1 MGQEFQRLSI
11 DKAIRASQRCQRNW
25 DLTQVINEDDVKVLE
40 TAVTQCASKQND
52 VYYKVK
58 FITDRDTI
66 ESIHEQTKGFTME
79 ADDGEIVNMSNSQTL
94 ANLLVVFCE
103 DYDENYARSEELKK
117 YFARGENI
125 EELRYSTRETL
136 ERNRYCAVGVAAG
149 YLNLTANMLGYRTG
163 CCQCYN
169 ADGVNSILNGDKA
182 VLLMGI
188 GYPDRSRSRLE
199 HHVEGRRFPSLN
211 KAIKVD
217 YI

>member
-1 MGQEFQRLSI
+1 MRPMILRNI

-25 DLTQVINEDDVKVLE
+25 DLTQVINEDDISVMQ

-58 FITDRDTI
+58 FITDRSTI
-66 ESIHEQTKGFTME
+66 ESIHEETKGFTME
-79 ADDGEIVNMSNSQTL
+79 GDNGEKITMSNSQTL

-103 DYDENYARSEELKK
+103 DYDENFARSEELRK
-117 YFARGENI
+117 YFVRGEDI
-125 EELRYSTRETL
+125 ENLRYGERENL

-163 CCQCYN
+163 CCQCFSPE
-169 ADGVNSILNGDKA
+169 GVEKVLNGDKPI
-182 VLLMGI
+182 LLMGI

-199 HHVEGRRFPSLN
+199 HHVEGRHFPSLN
-211 KAIKVD
+211 KTIKVES
-217 YI
+217 I